1 MNSIEHGR
9 KLIEQLR
16 KEKNM
21 PRTAVSRS
29 AVELIKFAQEHKHE
43 DVLMNGFG
51 GDRVNP
57 WNPKSGGL
65 CIVV

>member
-1 MNSIEHGR
+1 MNSVEHGR
-9 KLIEQLR
+9 RMIDQLR
-16 KEKNM
+16 KEKDL
-21 PRTAVSRS
+21 PRTPVSRS
-29 AVELIKFAQEHKHE
+29 AVELVKWTQEHKTD

-65 CIVV
+65 CTLI